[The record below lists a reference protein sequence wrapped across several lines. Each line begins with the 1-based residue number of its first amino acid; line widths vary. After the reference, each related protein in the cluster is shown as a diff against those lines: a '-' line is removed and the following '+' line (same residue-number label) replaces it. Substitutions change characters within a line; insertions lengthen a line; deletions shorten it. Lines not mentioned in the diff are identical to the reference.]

1 MVRKLS
7 LQVKEDLMKIEILGM
22 GCPRCEK
29 LFEIIEKIVK
39 ETGVSAEIIKIEDAE
54 EIARHG
60 IVVTPAVL
68 IDGDVKSS
76 GNMPLEEEI
85 KEWLIDHHGR

>member
-1 MVRKLS
+1 MVSKRS

-22 GCPRCEK
+22 GCPRCKK

-39 ETGVSAEIIKIEDAE
+39 ETGIDAEIIKIEDAE
-54 EIARHG
+54 VIAKHG
-60 IVVTPAVL
+60 ILVTPAVL

-76 GNMPLEEEI
+76 GNMPSEDEI
-85 KEWLIDHHGR
+85 KVWLIDHRGQ